1 MTYRFGHTSLFATLE
16 MRKLDLV
23 SFHKDF
29 WDCYWRDACQ
39 LLASLFPLSQKSL
52 RELSL
57 PSFLL
62 GSKVATTLNLLFC
75 FNRPLQGKSRCE
87 NHSWRKSPGE
97 LKSFQNL
104 LTSTIQ
110 SE

>member
-1 MTYRFGHTSLFATLE
+1 MTYRLGHTSLFATLE

-52 RELSL
+52 RELSR

-62 GSKVATTLNLLFC
+62 GSKVATTLYLLFC

-87 NHSWRKSPGE
+87 NHSWRKSHGE